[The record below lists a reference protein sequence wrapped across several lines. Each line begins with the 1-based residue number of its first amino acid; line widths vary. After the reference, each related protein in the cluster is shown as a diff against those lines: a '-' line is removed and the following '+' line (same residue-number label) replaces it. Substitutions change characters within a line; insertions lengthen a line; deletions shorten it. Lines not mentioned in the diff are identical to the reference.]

1 MSVMTAGAVNPAL
14 TGQSATQDHARRMN
28 RVLDHIDRHL
38 DHALPLEALA
48 ELAHFSPFH
57 FHRLFTAWMGE
68 TLADYVRR
76 RRLEVGALY
85 LANQPDLPVLH
96 VALNVGFGSG
106 EAFARAFKLRFGHS
120 PSAWRAHTP
129 QRWAQEL
136 ADVRRLSDRKIDQAL
151 RKFDQVPAA
160 PLRDPTDLSNRKEEV
175 CMQVRIETLA
185 PVRVATMRHVGPYG
199 PSVNRFWM
207 DTFGPWCQRHG
218 LVPGAT
224 AYGIG
229 WDDPSISPAAKC
241 RYDACVEV
249 AANWSVPAPATA
261 SELPG
266 GRYAVADFE
275 GTLVDLSRA
284 WTELLRDWLPA
295 SGWVIDGRPLFER
308 MGPQARFDPVTGV
321 LVCELCL
328 PVKAR

>member
-1 MSVMTAGAVNPAL
+1 MTL
-14 TGQSATQDHARRMN
+14 TPSGLGGTQDHARRMN

-38 DHALPLEALA
+38 DQPLNLDGLA

-57 FHRLFTAWMGE
+57 FHRLFTAWMAE

-85 LANQPDLPVLH
+85 LANQPALPVLH

-106 EAFARAFKLRFGHS
+106 EAFARAFKQHFDQT
-120 PSAWRAHTP
+120 PSQWRAHTP
-129 QRWAQEL
+129 ARWAQEL
-136 ADVRRLSDRKIDQAL
+136 AEVRRLADRKIDQAQ
-151 RKFDQVPAA
+151 RKTDQVPAA
-160 PLRDPTDLSNRKEEV
+160 PLRDATDLFHTQEEV
-175 CMQVRIETLA
+175 GMQVRLETLA
-185 PVRVATMRHVGPYG
+185 PVRVAVMRHVGPYG

-207 DTFGPWCQRHG
+207 ETFGPWCQRHD
-218 LVPGAT
+218 LLAGAT

-229 WDDPSISPAAKC
+229 WDDPTITPAAKC

-249 AANWSVPAPATA
+249 PADWAVPAPATA
-261 SELPG
+261 ATLPG

-275 GTLVDLSRA
+275 GSLGALAVA

-295 SGWVIDGRPLFER
+295 SGLQMDGRPLFER
-308 MGPQARFDPVTGV
+308 MGPQARFDPATGV
-321 LVCELCL
+321 LACELCL